1 MQTTRYGNARLE
13 FRALNRQGETV
24 SYAVK
29 EWRDMLQSITRKDYQ
44 AMLTD
49 RASRLL
55 QSRLQGESPTD
66 FMKRIRPRI
75 IAREEEGILLNL
87 MHHSRSHYYCKTL
100 PNWNALAAHISNVE
114 DHLNQSLNT

>member
-1 MQTTRYGNARLE
+1 
-13 FRALNRQGETV
+13 
-24 SYAVK
+24 
-29 EWRDMLQSITRKDYQ
+29 MLQSITRKDYQ